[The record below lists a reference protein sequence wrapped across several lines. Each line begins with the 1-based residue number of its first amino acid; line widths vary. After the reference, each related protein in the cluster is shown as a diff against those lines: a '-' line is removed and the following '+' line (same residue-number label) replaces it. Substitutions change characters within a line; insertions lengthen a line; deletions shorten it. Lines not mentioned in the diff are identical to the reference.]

1 MKFHFIASENPEAKE
16 ALKVLIKRYDQ
27 TKLELSDVII
37 AIGGDGMLLKALRNS
52 IEKNKPV
59 FGLNKGNVGFLMNE
73 LSFDNLENRIQ
84 TARKV
89 KMHPLFMSAHKINGN
104 IFTELAV
111 NEVSILR
118 QTHQAAHL
126 KITVDKKERL
136 NELVCDG
143 ILVST
148 PIGSTAYNLSAR
160 GPIIPLNANILALT
174 PISSFRPRR
183 WRGALLPQRVK
194 IRIEVLN
201 FDTRPVSATAD
212 NVEARDIKYIEIS
225 TDKTRKLTIL
235 HDSDHSLDERIM
247 KEQFLT

>member
-16 ALKVLIKRYDQ
+16 ALNVLIKRYNQ

-225 TDKTRKLTIL
+225 TDKTKKLTIL

>member
-73 LSFDNLENRIQ
+73 LSFENLDNRIQ

-194 IRIEVLN
+194 IRKEVLN

-225 TDKTRKLTIL
+225 TDKTKKLTIL

>member
-27 TKLELSDVII
+27 TKLELSDVIV

-212 NVEARDIKYIEIS
+212 NVEARDIKYIEVS
-225 TDKTRKLTIL
+225 TDKTKKLTIL

>member
-37 AIGGDGMLLKALRNS
+37 TIGGDGMLLKALRNS

-225 TDKTRKLTIL
+225 TDKTKKLTIL

>member
-16 ALKVLIKRYDQ
+16 TLKVLIKRYDQ

-201 FDTRPVSATAD
+201 YDTRPVSATAD

-225 TDKTRKLTIL
+225 TDKTKKLTIL

>member
-16 ALKVLIKRYDQ
+16 VLKVLIKRYDQ
-27 TKLELSDVII
+27 TKLDLSDVII

-212 NVEARDIKYIEIS
+212 NIEARDIKYIEIS
-225 TDKTRKLTIL
+225 TDKTKKLTIL

>member
-1 MKFHFIASENPEAKE
+1 MKFHFISSENQEAKE
-16 ALKVLIKRYDQ
+16 ALKVLIKRYNQ

-225 TDKTRKLTIL
+225 TDKTKKLTIL

>member
-16 ALKVLIKRYDQ
+16 ALKVLIKKYNQ

-201 FDTRPVSATAD
+201 YDTRPVSATAD

-225 TDKTRKLTIL
+225 TDKTKKLTIL

>member
-16 ALKVLIKRYDQ
+16 VLKVLIKRYDQ
-27 TKLELSDVII
+27 TKLDLSDVII

-225 TDKTRKLTIL
+225 TDKTKKLTIL

-247 KEQFLT
+247 REQFLT

>member
-16 ALKVLIKRYDQ
+16 ALKVLIKKYDQ

-201 FDTRPVSATAD
+201 YDTRPVSATAD

-225 TDKTRKLTIL
+225 TDKTKKLTIL

>member
-1 MKFHFIASENPEAKE
+1 ME
-16 ALKVLIKRYDQ
+16 
-27 TKLELSDVII
+27 
-37 AIGGDGMLLKALRNS
+37 
-52 IEKNKPV
+52 
-59 FGLNKGNVGFLMNE
+59 
-73 LSFDNLENRIQ
+73 
-84 TARKV
+84 
-89 KMHPLFMSAHKINGN
+89 HKINGN

-183 WRGALLPQRVK
+183 WRGALLPQR
-194 IRIEVLN
+194 
-201 FDTRPVSATAD
+201 
-212 NVEARDIKYIEIS
+212 
-225 TDKTRKLTIL
+225 
-235 HDSDHSLDERIM
+235 
-247 KEQFLT
+247 

>member
-73 LSFDNLENRIQ
+73 LSFDDLENRIQ

-201 FDTRPVSATAD
+201 YDTRPVSATAD

-225 TDKTRKLTIL
+225 TDKTKKLTIL

>member
-59 FGLNKGNVGFLMNE
+59 FGLNKVNVGFLMNE

-225 TDKTRKLTIL
+225 TDKTKKLTIL

>member
-89 KMHPLFMSAHKINGN
+89 KMHPLFMSALKINGN

-160 GPIIPLNANILALT
+160 GRIIPLNANILALT

-225 TDKTRKLTIL
+225 TDKTKKLTIL

>member
-16 ALKVLIKRYDQ
+16 ALKVLIKRYNQ

-73 LSFDNLENRIQ
+73 LSFDNLEKRIQ

-136 NELVCDG
+136 KELVCDG

-201 FDTRPVSATAD
+201 FDARPVSATAD

-225 TDKTRKLTIL
+225 TDKTKKLTIL

>member
-16 ALKVLIKRYDQ
+16 ALKVLIRRYDQ

-225 TDKTRKLTIL
+225 TDKTKKLTIL

>member
-1 MKFHFIASENPEAKE
+1 MLRIHLLKKLSLKS
-16 ALKVLIKRYDQ
+16 LKVLIKRYDQ

-225 TDKTRKLTIL
+225 TDKTKKLTIL

>member
-27 TKLELSDVII
+27 TKIDLSDVII

-225 TDKTRKLTIL
+225 TDKTKKLTIL
-235 HDSDHSLDERIM
+235 HDSNHSLDERIM

>member
-27 TKLELSDVII
+27 AKLELSDVII

-225 TDKTRKLTIL
+225 TDKTKKLTIL
-235 HDSDHSLDERIM
+235 HDSNHSLDERIM

>member
-27 TKLELSDVII
+27 TKLELSDVIT

-225 TDKTRKLTIL
+225 TDKTKKLTIL

>member
-27 TKLELSDVII
+27 AKLELSDVII

-73 LSFDNLENRIQ
+73 LSFDNLEKRIQ

-201 FDTRPVSATAD
+201 YDTRPVSATAD

-225 TDKTRKLTIL
+225 TDKTKKLTIL

>member
-16 ALKVLIKRYDQ
+16 ALKVLIKRYNQ

-89 KMHPLFMSAHKINGN
+89 KMHPLFMSAHKMNGN

-225 TDKTRKLTIL
+225 TDKTKKLTIL

>member
-59 FGLNKGNVGFLMNE
+59 FGLNRGNVGFLMNE

-225 TDKTRKLTIL
+225 TDKTKKLTIL

>member
-16 ALKVLIKRYDQ
+16 TLKVLIKKYDQ

-225 TDKTRKLTIL
+225 TDKTKKLTIL

>member
-104 IFTELAV
+104 IVTELAV

-225 TDKTRKLTIL
+225 TDKTKKLTIL

>member
-16 ALKVLIKRYDQ
+16 ALNVLIKRYNQ

-126 KITVDKKERL
+126 KITIDKKERL

-225 TDKTRKLTIL
+225 TDKTKKLTIL

>member
-1 MKFHFIASENPEAKE
+1 MKFHFIASENPEAEE

-201 FDTRPVSATAD
+201 YDTRPVSATAD

-225 TDKTRKLTIL
+225 TDKTKKLTIL

>member
-16 ALKVLIKRYDQ
+16 TLKVLIKKYDQ

-89 KMHPLFMSAHKINGN
+89 KMLPLFMSARKINGN

-225 TDKTRKLTIL
+225 TDKTKKLTIL

>member
-1 MKFHFIASENPEAKE
+1 MKFHFISSENPEAKE
-16 ALKVLIKRYDQ
+16 VLKVLIKRYDQ
-27 TKLELSDVII
+27 TKLDLSDVII

-201 FDTRPVSATAD
+201 YDTRPVSATAD

-225 TDKTRKLTIL
+225 TDKTKKLTIL

>member
-212 NVEARDIKYIEIS
+212 NVEARYIKYIEIS
-225 TDKTRKLTIL
+225 TDKTKKLTIL

>member
-1 MKFHFIASENPEAKE
+1 MKFHFIASENPQAKE

-201 FDTRPVSATAD
+201 FDIRPVSATAD

-225 TDKTRKLTIL
+225 TDKTKKLTIL

>member
-16 ALKVLIKRYDQ
+16 ALKVLIKRYNQ
-27 TKLELSDVII
+27 TTLELSDVII

-225 TDKTRKLTIL
+225 TDKTKKLTIL

>member
-16 ALKVLIKRYDQ
+16 ALKGLIKRYDQ
-27 TKLELSDVII
+27 AKLELSDVII

-201 FDTRPVSATAD
+201 YDTRPVSATAD

-225 TDKTRKLTIL
+225 TDKTKKLTIL
-235 HDSDHSLDERIM
+235 HDSNHSLDERIM

>member
-16 ALKVLIKRYDQ
+16 ALKVLIKRYNQ

-73 LSFDNLENRIQ
+73 LSFDNLENRIH

-201 FDTRPVSATAD
+201 FDTRAVSATAD

-225 TDKTRKLTIL
+225 TDKTKKLTIL
-235 HDSDHSLDERIM
+235 HDSNHSLDERIM